1 MEKRKDLG
9 RAGPQEGHT
18 RRGITRSLIA
28 LGLLLLASHAGEAAQ
43 GKKPDREFT
52 LTVRETPHQFFP
64 GGPTILTWAF
74 NGTVPGP
81 ELRVRQGERVRV
93 TFRNETNSEHT
104 IHFHGLHLPNN
115 MDGVP
120 GISQDP
126 VPPGGT
132 FVYDF
137 VAWTP
142 GTHMYHCHVNSPHHV
157 DMGMYGAFIVEPR
170 DKRGEPRVD
179 KDVTLMLDEWIIDED
194 SGDHATM
201 SHPRLLKDANYFTIN
216 GKSFPATAPLRVK
229 EGERV
234 RIRLINIGYLVHS
247 MHLHGH
253 AGEITH
259 TDGHRLREPLHKDTV
274 LIGPGERYDFV
285 FTANNPGTWL
295 FHDHIIPFVTND
307 GDYPGGLA
315 MAIVYEGKA
324 TSPTKHKDH

>member
-1 MEKRKDLG
+1 MGCLRS
-9 RAGPQEGHT
+9 RVWVTVFVAGF
-18 RRGITRSLIA
+18 II
-28 LGLLLLASHAGEAAQ
+28 LAGFQVTEAAS
-43 GKKPDREFT
+43 KRPVKEFT
-52 LTVRETPHQFFP
+52 LTVIETPHEFYP
-64 GGPTILTWAF
+64 GGPTVLTWAF

-81 ELRVRQGERVRV
+81 ELRVRQGEHVRV
-93 TFRNETNSEHT
+93 TFRNETKSDHT

-137 VAWTP
+137 VARTP

-157 DMGMYGAFIVEPR
+157 DMGMYGAIIVEPR
-170 DKRGEPRVD
+170 DTRSEPKVNH
-179 KDVTLMLDEWIIDED
+179 DVVLMLDEWIIDD
-194 SGDHATM
+194 VSGDHATM

-216 GKSFPATAPLRVK
+216 GKSFPATAPLKVK
-229 EGERV
+229 EGERI
-234 RIRLINIGYLVHS
+234 RLRLINIGYLMHS

-253 AGEITH
+253 AGYITH
-259 TDGHRLREPLHKDTV
+259 MDGHRLREPLPKDT
-274 LIGPGERYDFV
+274 IAIAPGERTDFV
-285 FTANNPGTWL
+285 FTADNPGTWL

-324 TSPTKHKDH
+324 TGKAAPPARHETH

>member
-1 MEKRKDLG
+1 MKAVALVG
-9 RAGPQEGHT
+9 T
-18 RRGITRSLIA
+18 SLVA
-28 LGLLLLASHAGEAAQ
+28 LGMLLVASHAGEAAQ
-43 GKKPDREFT
+43 GKKPDKEVT
-52 LTVRETPHQFFP
+52 LTVTETPHQFFP

-137 VAWTP
+137 VARTP

-157 DMGMYGAFIVEPR
+157 DMGMYGAFIVEPK

-216 GKSFPATAPLRVK
+216 GKSFPATAPLKVK
-229 EGERV
+229 EGERI

-247 MHLHGH
+247 MHIHGH
-253 AGEITH
+253 GVEVTH
-259 TDGHRLREPLHKDTV
+259 MDGHRLREPLHKDTI

-285 FTANNPGTWL
+285 FTADNPGTWL
-295 FHDHIIPFVTND
+295 FHDHIIPFATND
-307 GDYPGGLA
+307 GEYPGGLV

-324 TSPTKHKDH
+324 AAPAKHKAH